1 MCFSSKNIVNKKHS
15 GQTGDKVTRGDN
27 HTGCRKISTLSRQLG
42 KGHPGPVGPR
52 RGDGVQDRIPEPTHS
67 NEQPQGGRMLLGR
80 AVPHK
85 RGDQQNAIQRGDNKA
100 NPRGSKPRVL
110 LEPVPSPKE
119 GRGYE
124 ASDKPEEPQRVCGP
138 TTLQDGRDPHAEGLI
153 TKRRLDDED
162 RSEGR
167 LLHDPDPLNEQVG
180 TSFLDPRAT
189 APLRVLLPAIR
200 PVVCSMGFYQDPEA
214 GTNLTQRVGD
224 KTSGIHRRYTRLDG
238 DGGDRE
244 ESYLSVNIPAGKP
257 GLHSTPS
264 KNRDNPIPG
273 DRIPGNDGGFQSNGI
288 TAAGSEIEKTS
299 FRGCKD
305 QGSISHTLSPRS
317 VTPFRQVQLGDKSSS
332 TESPVLQSNTERSG
346 NSSREEQPELQCSVP
361 AIPSIQRGVRLV
373 DAPANTLEREESGN
387 DTTRPSYRIRC
398 LPHRVGSVLRGDTH
412 GRPVVHKGKMSPHK
426 LPRAASGDAGS
437 QNLPE
442 KSGKQTRPVI
452 VGQYNSSG
460 VCKQPGRDS
469 LRPGNEIS
477 QRAMD
482 VVPRTSDSPDGTAL
496 ARERQR
502 QGRHRVETDE
512 GSLRL
517 DVEPIDI
524 SLDCGNIPVLGGRS
538 VCNAPDLPTSSLL
551 QLETRPTGRS
561 DGCLPPRLESNTGL
575 CQPPMEL
582 GGKGSGEGAKSGS
595 RPDSGGAN
603 MAVTTLVSQSTGT
616 TECNPSENRVSRGGN
631 SANGGSKSGGNSAP
645 SRVAYLR
652 QHYTSQ
658 RLSGEATAL
667 LLSSWRKKSSQS
679 YDSLCKKWIG
689 WCSERQAD
697 PVSGPIEDVVNFLAF
712 LYSENYQ
719 YRSLNSYRSAIAS
732 MHAPVD
738 GVSIGQHPL
747 VTRLLKGAFQTRP
760 PLPRYTGTWDVNQV
774 LDLLKNDPLDKG
786 ISLKHLSHRTVMLLA
801 LTRPSRSLDLAKLD
815 LRGYRN
821 TPEGAVFTP
830 FALAKQSR
838 PGKEVKEFFF
848 PSFPENIKL
857 CPVHSLKMYIE
868 RTKALRGD
876 NNQLFISFIKPH
888 GPVTSS
894 TIARWLKEVMAAAG
908 IDTSTFKAHSVRSA
922 STSAASMQGV
932 TTQDIL
938 SAADWSTE
946 STFQKFYYKP
956 VRNTVFAKSVLA
968 ATKNTIDMETEPS
981 EI

>member
-1 MCFSSKNIVNKKHS
+1 MCFKNNVIKKHF

-27 HTGCRKISTLSRQLG
+27 ITNSGKISTLPRQLG
-42 KGHPGPVGPR
+42 KGHTGPVGLR

-80 AVPHK
+80 AASHK
-85 RGDQQNAIQRGDNKA
+85 RGDQQNALQRGDNRVT
-100 NPRGSKPRVL
+100 PGGSTLRVL

-119 GRGYE
+119 GWGCE

-138 TTLQDGRDPHAEGLI
+138 TTFQDGRDSHSKGFT

-167 LLHDPDPLNEQVG
+167 LLHDSNPHDEQVG
-180 TSFLDPRAT
+180 ASFLDRAK
-189 APLRVLLPAIR
+189 PIRVLLPAIR
-200 PVVCSMGFYQDPEA
+200 PVMRSLGLYQDPEA
-214 GTNLTQRVGD
+214 GTNPTQRVGC
-224 KTSGIHRRYTRLDG
+224 KASGIHRRHTRPGG
-238 DGGDRE
+238 DRGDRE
-244 ESYLSVNIPAGKP
+244 ESYLSVNIPVRKP
-257 GLHSTPS
+257 GLYSTPRENGDRS
-264 KNRDNPIPG
+264 IPG
-273 DRIPGNDGGFQSNGI
+273 DRIPWNDGRLQNNG
-288 TAAGSEIEKTS
+288 TTVTGSEAEKAS
-299 FRGCKD
+299 FGGCKD
-305 QGSISHTLSPRS
+305 QRSISHTLSPRG
-317 VTPFRQVQLGDKSSS
+317 VTPTGQIQLGDASSP
-332 TESPVLQSNTERSG
+332 TEPPVLQSNTERSG
-346 NSSREEQPELQCSVP
+346 NSSREEQSELQCAMST
-361 AIPSIQRGVRLV
+361 IPSIQGGIGLV
-373 DAPANTLEREESGN
+373 DTPASTLEREESGN

-398 LPHRVGSVLRGDTH
+398 LPHRMGSVLRGDTH
-412 GRPVVHKGKMSPHK
+412 GRPVVLKGKMLPHK
-426 LPRAASGDAGS
+426 LPRATSGDAGS
-437 QNLPE
+437 QNIPE
-442 KSGKQTRPVI
+442 GPGKQTRPAI
-452 VGQYNSSG
+452 IGQYNSSG
-460 VCKQPGRDS
+460 VCKQSGRDS
-469 LRPGNEIS
+469 LRPGNETS

-482 VVPRTSDSPDGTAL
+482 VVSRTSDSPDSTAF

-502 QGRHRVETDE
+502 QGRHGVETDE

-524 SLDCGNIPVLGGRS
+524 SIDCGNIPVPGGRS
-538 VCNAPDLPTSSLL
+538 VCNTPDLTPPSFL

-561 DGCLPPRLESNTGL
+561 DGRLPPRLESNTGL

-616 TECNPSENRVSRGGN
+616 SERNSSENRSSGGGN
-631 SANGGSKSGGNSAP
+631 SANGGSKSRGNSAS

-658 RLSGEATAL
+658 RLSGEATTL

-679 YDSLCKKWIG
+679 YDSLCKKWIS

-712 LYSENYQ
+712 LHSENYQ

-774 LDLLKNDPLDKG
+774 LNLLQNDPLDKG
-786 ISLKHLSHRTVMLLA
+786 TSLKRLSQRTVMLLA
-801 LTRPSRSLDLAKLD
+801 LTRPSRSVDLAKLD

-838 PGKEVKEFFF
+838 PGKEIREFFF

-857 CPVHSLKMYIE
+857 CPVHSLTMYIE
-868 RTKALRGD
+868 KTRALRSD
-876 NNQLFISFIKPH
+876 NNQLFVSTIKPH
-888 GPVTSS
+888 GSVTSS

-968 ATKNTIDMETEPS
+968 ATNNTIDMETEPS